1 MKIFS
6 LNCRGLGNP
15 ETVSELHRIVKREDP
30 SIVFL
35 METRLDLRNLE
46 FLRVRLGLSGCLGVD
61 RHGLGGGLALLW
73 SSSTVVNIQSFSQ
86 NHIDADVASEGGLRW
101 RATGFYG
108 HPERGMRNHSWDLLR
123 HLWGTRNLPWL
134 VFGDFNEITALKEQW
149 GRIDRSLAQMA
160 AFREVLADCS
170 LQDLGFQGAAF
181 TWSNRRLS
189 GDLVRVRLDRS
200 VANAEWISL
209 FPNARVQHIVVAA
222 SDHMGLLI
230 HMDPAQAPNIC
241 RKKIRFR
248 FEHMWVREAGCE
260 EAIREG
266 WSVQVSGTPM
276 FTVV

>member
-1 MKIFS
+1 
-6 LNCRGLGNP
+6 
-15 ETVSELHRIVKREDP
+15 
-30 SIVFL
+30 
-35 METRLDLRNLE
+35 
-46 FLRVRLGLSGCLGVD
+46 
-61 RHGLGGGLALLW
+61 
-73 SSSTVVNIQSFSQ
+73 
-86 NHIDADVASEGGLRW
+86 
-101 RATGFYG
+101 
-108 HPERGMRNHSWDLLR
+108 
-123 HLWGTRNLPWL
+123 
-134 VFGDFNEITALKEQW
+134 
-149 GRIDRSLAQMA
+149 MA

-200 VANAEWISL
+200 VANTEWISL